1 MRQKRITAVLLLL
14 ILSVTL
20 CGCGLSKR
28 SLKIGVVISDDLN
41 DTYRQSCID
50 GVERMRADMK
60 LKGEQIS
67 VIESAGADDCYDV
80 LTELVEGGC
89 NIILG
94 FGTDIEDGL
103 VQAATEQPD
112 VQFFMAYGMQAT
124 NGLSNYHCFAP
135 PDCQSRYIAGVA
147 AGLKLN
153 ELIKYGEITKGEAFL
168 GYAAEFPDAE
178 SVSAYT
184 AFYLGARS
192 VCEAAQMKV
201 QYTYSDN
208 NATAEKKAVMALIAN
223 GCRLISKQ
231 SELTGAAAICAE
243 NNTYFVSWL
252 SDEKADAPDYYVG
265 GAKIDISSCLTHIVD
280 SILNKEIIPQQISI
294 PPDDPGAYLSE
305 INGNAFSDAKM
316 LEEAQ
321 QKATEAAKKLID
333 KSLYVFNTSSW
344 TVAGERVETTASEE
358 LYDTYFGIEC
368 ISDGRFMENELTSSP
383 KFEFRIDGITE
394 LNYSVDYFSENIG
407 G

>member
-1 MRQKRITAVLLLL
+1 MWVWYIYLKLEVMRMRQKRITAVLLLL

-135 PDCQSRYIAGVA
+135 PDCQ
-147 AGLKLN
+147 
-153 ELIKYGEITKGEAFL
+153 
-168 GYAAEFPDAE
+168 
-178 SVSAYT
+178 
-184 AFYLGARS
+184 
-192 VCEAAQMKV
+192 
-201 QYTYSDN
+201 
-208 NATAEKKAVMALIAN
+208 
-223 GCRLISKQ
+223 
-231 SELTGAAAICAE
+231 
-243 NNTYFVSWL
+243 
-252 SDEKADAPDYYVG
+252 
-265 GAKIDISSCLTHIVD
+265 
-280 SILNKEIIPQQISI
+280 
-294 PPDDPGAYLSE
+294 
-305 INGNAFSDAKM
+305 
-316 LEEAQ
+316 
-321 QKATEAAKKLID
+321 
-333 KSLYVFNTSSW
+333 
-344 TVAGERVETTASEE
+344 
-358 LYDTYFGIEC
+358 
-368 ISDGRFMENELTSSP
+368 
-383 KFEFRIDGITE
+383 
-394 LNYSVDYFSENIG
+394 
-407 G
+407 